1 MALQQYLISI
11 KINMH
16 KVDVLL
22 ERKKTKQK
30 NPHKDT

>member
-22 ERKKTKQK
+22 EKKTKQK